1 MVCRFYA
8 VLDEDLLIKE
18 WFLPLL
24 SAPFLSFFFHL
35 EKSSLLNRAWFRVL
49 NICFTAYSL
58 FICGSF
64 SKFAGVSAWKKV
76 AIIFG
81 YYRKSVYLCTRFREA
96 RPFGF
101 VRIGSVTIE
110 RVHWKSY
117 IKRESSTRAWMVFG
131 EDVVLL
137 RGHSRVKKKRTVMI
151 PVYAGHIRGC
161 EKKREKRVSSGS
173 PETEQMPFPYG
184 WRLKIFYNEE
194 FDPGSGWTLATGL
207 THASRG
213 AAWTQLCW
221 VWWRPAHGW
230 VTRIQPAL
238 YSGIVSWK
246 GV

>member
-1 MVCRFYA
+1 MVKGC
-8 VLDEDLLIKE
+8 
-18 WFLPLL
+18 
-24 SAPFLSFFFHL
+24 
-35 EKSSLLNRAWFRVL
+35 
-49 NICFTAYSL
+49 T
-58 FICGSF
+58 
-64 SKFAGVSAWKKV
+64 FALA
-76 AIIFG
+76 FG
-81 YYRKSVYLCTRFREA
+81 KQGLV
-96 RPFGF
+96 RPRGTGAEE
-101 VRIGSVTIE
+101 R

-137 RGHSRVKKKRTVMI
+137 RGHPRVKKKRTVII

-213 AAWTQLCW
+213 AAWTQLRW